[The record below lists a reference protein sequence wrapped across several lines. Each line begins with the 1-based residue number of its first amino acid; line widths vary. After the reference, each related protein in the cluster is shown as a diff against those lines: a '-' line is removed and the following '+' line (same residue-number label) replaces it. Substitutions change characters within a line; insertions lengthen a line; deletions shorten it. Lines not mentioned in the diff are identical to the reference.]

1 VGHRRFRRLFHLASR
16 RARDIESDLRDE
28 IDSHIA
34 LGVEALVRRGVNPA
48 TALEQARARFGDFD
62 TSMRTLAASARQ
74 REGRMERREWLD
86 MMRQDLLYALRQLR
100 RAPGF
105 TAAVVVTLALGIG
118 ANAVMFGI
126 VDRLLLSPPP
136 HVQDAESVVRIQQIT
151 ERSGVIEGRFPF
163 SNWPTLQDM
172 RSVPSF
178 TAVGG
183 FGHPMNASLGRGV
196 EAVPVELNSASASF
210 FTILGV
216 RPELG
221 RFFLEEEDALPAGTP
236 VVVIGYDFW
245 RRQMGSDRGVLG
257 RRLEI
262 NGNTYTVVGVAPRDF
277 NGVDLK
283 QVDVWIPLVVDLHNS
298 NPDFATDW
306 RSLGFHMV
314 ARLAPGASPALAI
327 EQASAAYHR
336 GYEGR
341 PGTRDVTRRIELSSV
356 IAARGPNA
364 NNDAK
369 VAAWL
374 LGVAGMVLLIACANV
389 ATLLLARAL
398 RRQQEIA
405 VRLALG
411 ISRGRLFFQTVADSF
426 LLAILGAAAA
436 LLTAHFF
443 GRALQAWL
451 LPDLAIGGSFLS
463 RRVVAIVIAAI
474 ILTGILIGLAPAL
487 QARRIELSAALKSGG
502 RSSSAPRSRAR
513 TALLILQAALSVMLL
528 VGSGLFVRSLQNA
541 AAIRLGMDT
550 NKLILAEVNFAGAG
564 LPRRQQDAFWRTA
577 LDRVANV
584 SGVSAATLTEGTP
597 FRFSLSGPFSAPGVD
612 SIPDLTTG
620 GPYVNSV
627 SPAYFTTLGTR
638 TIRGRPLTDADVA
651 TSQPLIVINETMARL
666 VFPNREPLGICVKI
680 YRSDSIPCAT
690 IVGVVEDVARFGITE
705 EPTMQYYVPLDQRRR
720 CCSLAMIVRT
730 SSDDPDR
737 VAVAVRRELQAISPD
752 TPFPVVKPYS
762 DLVDPHLRAWK
773 LGAVMFTLFGGLA
786 FGVSLIGLY
795 GLLAYSV
802 AQRRFEFG
810 VRVAL
815 GAQTHHI
822 ARIVISHGV
831 IAMLAGLCIGLG
843 AAAVAGRWTEPL
855 LFHISPHDVAVYASV
870 ALVVII
876 ATMLASIA
884 PSRRAARTD
893 PMVALRAE

>member
-1 VGHRRFRRLFHLASR
+1 VGQRRFRRLFHLTSR
-16 RARDIESDLRDE
+16 RSRDIESDLRDE

-34 LGVEALVRRGVNPA
+34 LGVDALVRRGVDPA
-48 TALEQARARFGDFD
+48 TALEQTRARFGDFD
-62 TSMRTLAASARQ
+62 TSMRTLAASARL
-74 REGRMERREWLD
+74 REGQMERREWLD
-86 MMRQDLLYALRQLR
+86 MMRQDLAYALRQLR
-100 RAPGF
+100 QAPGF

-136 HVQDAESVVRIQQIT
+136 HVQDAESVVRIQHRI
-151 ERSGVIEGRFPF
+151 ERSGVLESQTPVT
-163 SNWPTLQDM
+163 NWPIFSDLAK
-172 RSVPSF
+172 VPSF
-178 TAVGG
+178 AAIGAFG
-183 FGHPMNASLGRGV
+183 FPRSASLGRGR
-196 EAVPVELNSASASF
+196 EATPVELNAASATF
-210 FTILGV
+210 FSLLGV

-221 RFFLEEEDALPAGTP
+221 RFFLEGEDAPPTGTP
-236 VVVIGYDFW
+236 VAVIGYEFW
-245 RRQMGSDRGVLG
+245 RRRMGGDRTVLG
-257 RRLEI
+257 RRLPI
-262 NGNTYTVVGVAPRDF
+262 DGQTYTVVGVTPRGF
-277 NGVDLK
+277 NGVDLRP
-283 QVDVWIPLVVDLHNS
+283 VDVWIPMTVDRYAS
-298 NPDFATDW
+298 NPDYMTDR
-306 RSLGFHMV
+306 RSYSFMTV
-314 ARLAPGASPALAI
+314 ARLAPGVSPGLAA
-327 EQASAAYHR
+327 EQASAAFHR
-336 GYEGR
+336 GFEGL
-341 PGTRDVTRRIELSSV
+341 PGNRGVTRRIEFSSV
-356 IAARGPNA
+356 IAARAPNA

-411 ISRGRLFFQTVADSF
+411 ISRARLFFQTVADSF

-443 GRALQAWL
+443 GRVLQAWL
-451 LPDLAIGGSFLS
+451 LPDVAVGGSFLS
-463 RRVVAIVIAAI
+463 RRVIAIVIAAI

-487 QARRIELSAALKSGG
+487 QARRVELSAALKSGG

-513 TALLILQAALSVMLL
+513 TGLLVLQAALSVMLL
-528 VGSGLFVRSLQNA
+528 IGSGLFVRSLQNA

-550 NKLILAEVNFAGAG
+550 DQLILAEVNFSGAG

-577 LDRVANV
+577 LDRVSNV
-584 SGVSAATLTEGTP
+584 PGVSAATLTEGTP
-597 FRFSLSGPFSAPGVD
+597 FRFSLGGEFSAPGVD
-612 SIPDLTTG
+612 SIPELTTG

-638 TIRGRPLTDADVA
+638 TIRGRPLADADVA
-651 TSQPLIVINETMARL
+651 TSQPVIVINETMARL
-666 VFPNREPLGICVKI
+666 VFANREPLGICVKI
-680 YRSDSIPCAT
+680 YRADSIPCAT

-752 TPFPVVKPYS
+752 TPFPVVRPYS

-815 GAQTHHI
+815 GAQAGHI

-831 IAMLAGLCIGLG
+831 LAMLAGLLIGLG
-843 AAAVAGRWTEPL
+843 AAAIAGRWTAPL
-855 LFHISPHDVAVYASV
+855 LFRVGPHDVAVYAAV
-870 ALVVII
+870 ALVVIV